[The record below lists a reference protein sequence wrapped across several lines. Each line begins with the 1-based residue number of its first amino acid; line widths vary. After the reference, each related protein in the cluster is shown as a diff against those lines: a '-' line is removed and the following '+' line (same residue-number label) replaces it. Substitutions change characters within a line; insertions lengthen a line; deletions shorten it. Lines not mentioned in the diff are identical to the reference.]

1 MEGHLL
7 KFVVWIFDRLLLFH
21 KGGNISHFVKAISHK
36 FYMVH
41 SLCFCLEF
49 LWNCRGDDLKISVCQ
64 FIVHNA
70 QKMKFSVKDFSSGN
84 CEFVHIYWR
93 NAQWKTI
100 FCVVVEVKNSLTS
113 RIEWGWFFTKIFLNN
128 LSLLVYEFSKFIFD

>member
-1 MEGHLL
+1 MWSEFLIDYCYSI
-7 KFVVWIFDRLLLFH
+7 KET
-21 KGGNISHFVKAISHK
+21 ISHILWRLFPTNFTWSILENFVP
-36 FYMVH
+36 
-41 SLCFCLEF
+41 LCFCLEF

-93 NAQWKTI
+93 NPQWKTI
-100 FCVVVEVKNSLTS
+100 FCVVVEVKNALTS

>member
-1 MEGHLL
+1 MWSEFLIDYCYSI
-7 KFVVWIFDRLLLFH
+7 KE
-21 KGGNISHFVKAISHK
+21 AISHILWRL
-36 FYMVH
+36 FPTNFTWSILENFVP
-41 SLCFCLEF
+41 LCFCLEF